1 MLVIRGLSAGYSTGS
16 GKAVIEGASLDVGD
30 GEVALLTGASGSG
43 KTTMILALTGV
54 LKFLM
59 NGVVS
64 GVVELDGLNPLSL
77 EGFSKLPA
85 EVGVV
90 LQDPDKQIAMPTPM
104 GELVFTLE
112 NLGYSTRDAVG
123 RSTSLLQRFGLASK
137 ASQHVDDLSL
147 GEKRKLTIAS
157 AIIHEPS
164 LVILDEP
171 TASLDPWSTRTVVE
185 LVSSMKKSGSTI
197 LVVEHKP
204 FYFKSVAD
212 KIFTLENG
220 RVGRADS
227 NRDAGYPRVGERRR
241 RSAGGTVLRVEDLVA
256 GYGEPILTVDE
267 LHVGGGEVVAV
278 VGPNGSGKT
287 TLLKTVAGFIK
298 PVRQGRIEKASCFYL
313 PQHPDFTFISTTV
326 ERELRDAARSVGFSE
341 LASLFPWFKEARR
354 ANPFTLSHG
363 QRRWLANLVAYGYSR
378 KLILMDEPST
388 GLDDNMLRELE
399 RIIDTLASRGAG
411 VLVSTHDP
419 RLLMDLADRAYSV
432 EGGRLV
438 ERDPVDLAIEMYRI
452 AGVRFE

>member
-1 MLVIRGLSAGYSTGS
+1 MLRVRGLRARYSDGP
-16 GKAVIEGASLDVGD
+16 GREVIEGASLEVGD

-43 KTTMILALTGV
+43 KTTIILAVTGV

-90 LQDPDKQIAMPTPM
+90 LQDPDKQIAMPTPI

-123 RSTSLLQRFGLASK
+123 RSISLLNRFGLASK

-157 AIIHEPS
+157 AIIHQPS

-220 RVGRADS
+220 RVERIDLDTGS
-227 NRDAGYPRVGERRR
+227 SHPRVGEKKR
-241 RSAGGTVLRVEDLVA
+241 RSVGGIVLRVENLVA

-287 TLLKTVAGFIK
+287 TLLKTIAGFIK
-298 PVRQGRIEKASCFYL
+298 PVGQGRIEKASCFYL

-341 LASLFPWFKEARR
+341 LASLFPWFEQARR

-363 QRRWLANLVAYGYSR
+363 QRRWLANLIAYGYSR

-399 RIIDTLASRGAG
+399 RIVGLLASRGAG
-411 VLVSTHDP
+411 ILVSTHDP

-432 EGGRLV
+432 EGDRLV
-438 ERDPVDLAIEMYRI
+438 ERDPVDLAIEMYRV

>member
-1 MLVIRGLSAGYSTGS
+1 MLRVRGLSARYSTGS

-64 GVVELDGLNPLSL
+64 GMVELDGLNPLSL
-77 EGFSKLPA
+77 EGFGKLPA

-123 RSTSLLQRFGLASK
+123 RSISLLQRFGLASK
-137 ASQHVDDLSL
+137 ASQHVDVLSL

-220 RVGRADS
+220 RVERIDLDTDS
-227 NRDAGYPRVGERRR
+227 SHPRIGERRR
-241 RSAGGTVLRVEDLVA
+241 RSAGGSVLRVENLVA

-267 LHVGGGEVVAV
+267 LHVGEGEVVAV

-287 TLLKTVAGFIK
+287 TLLKTIAGFIK

-341 LASLFPWFKEARR
+341 LASLFPWFEEARR

-363 QRRWLANLVAYGYSR
+363 QRRWLANLIAYGYSR

-399 RIIDTLASRGAG
+399 RIVGLLASRGAG
-411 VLVSTHDP
+411 ILVSTHDP
-419 RLLMDLADRAYSV
+419 RLLIDLADRAYSV
-432 EGGRLV
+432 EDGRLV
-438 ERDPVDLAIEMYRI
+438 ERDPVRLAIEMYRV